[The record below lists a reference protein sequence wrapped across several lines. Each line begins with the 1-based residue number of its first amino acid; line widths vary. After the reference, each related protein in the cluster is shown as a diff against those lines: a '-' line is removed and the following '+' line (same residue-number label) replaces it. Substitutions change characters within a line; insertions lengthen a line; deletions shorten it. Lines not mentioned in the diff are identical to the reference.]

1 MKTNFLQ
8 SYLDAFPTIQGF
20 FTFDAALMFMAYNQ
34 LSGAKGDVL
43 EIGVHHGLSAIAI
56 GSLVQPGRRFVA
68 VDLFEMQD
76 SNRSR
81 SGAGN
86 REVFLNNMQRF
97 FDDLDFLQ
105 VIAGSSSALRP
116 ERLGSQFSFCHID
129 GGHSPE
135 ETYQDLDLCSKILLP
150 GGLLALD
157 DYFNPAFPGV
167 SEGAVKF
174 KLDHAETLKPIAIGF
189 NKVLFQK
196 LPARIDLNAAFAS
209 TFKRIPSHTSVLW
222 DTRVNYFTSS
232 FTPFFDLQN
241 SLEHRLVLKAQPD
254 VAASFE
260 PQTTRI
266 ESEPGQALTLAVTV
280 QNRSDAPFPHGKT
293 TFGLSYHLLS
303 STGEILKFDNP
314 RSYFEAPLQPDSS
327 VTVDLIINAPVERG
341 SYLIEIDLVWE
352 GMMWFKESGNPTCTV
367 ALIVG
372 PALGGR
378 PII

>member
-1 MKTNFLQ
+1 MKPGFLQ
-8 SYLDAFPTIQGF
+8 SYLDAFPSIQGF

-34 LSGAKGDVL
+34 LVDVSGDVL

-56 GSLVQPGRRFVA
+56 ASLVEQGRRFVA
-68 VDLFEMQD
+68 VDLFEKQD

-86 REVFLNNMQRF
+86 REVFVRNMQSF
-97 FDDLDFLQ
+97 FDNLDFLQ
-105 VIAGSSSALRP
+105 IVAGSSSELRP
-116 ERLGSQFSFCHID
+116 ETLGSHFSFCHVD

-135 ETYQDLDLCSKILLP
+135 ETYQDLDLCSNILLP

-157 DYFNPAFPGV
+157 DYFNPSFPGV

-196 LPARIDLNAAFAS
+196 LPAPADLNAAFAS
-209 TFKRIPSHTSVLW
+209 TFQRIPSQTSILW
-222 DTRVNYFTSS
+222 DTPVNYFTSS

-241 SLEHRLVLKAQPD
+241 SLEHSLVLKAQPD
-254 VAASFE
+254 VAAFFE
-260 PQTTRI
+260 PQRKRI
-266 ESEPGQALTLAVTV
+266 DCEPGQAVTLPVTV
-280 QNRSDAPFPHGKT
+280 QNRSDASFPHGKA

-303 STGEILKFDNP
+303 STGKILKFDNP

-327 VTVDLIINAPVERG
+327 LTVELTINAPVAPG

-352 GMMWFKESGNPTCTV
+352 GMLWFKESGNPTCIV
-367 ALIVG
+367 KLIV
-372 PALGGR
+372 P
-378 PII
+378 

>member
-1 MKTNFLQ
+1 MKPGFLQ
-8 SYLDAFPTIQGF
+8 SYLDAFPSIQGF

-34 LSGAKGDVL
+34 LITANGHVL

-56 GSLVQPGRRFVA
+56 ASLAQPGRKFVA

-86 REVFLNNMQRF
+86 REVFVRNMQTF
-97 FDDLDFLQ
+97 FDNLDFLQ
-105 VIAGSSSALRP
+105 IVAGSSSKLTP
-116 ERLGSQFSFCHID
+116 EMLGSEFSFCHID

-157 DYFNPAFPGV
+157 DYFNPSFPGV

-174 KLDHAETLKPIAIGF
+174 KLDHADTLKPIAIGF

-196 LPARIDLNAAFAS
+196 LPARTDLNTAFAS
-209 TFKRIPSHTSVLW
+209 TFQRIPSQTSILW
-222 DTRVNYFTSS
+222 DTPVNYFTSS
-232 FTPFFDLQN
+232 FTPLFDLQN
-241 SLEHRLVLKAQPD
+241 SHEHCLLLKPQPD

-266 ESEPGQALTLAVTV
+266 ESAPGQPVTLSIKV
-280 QNRSDAPFPHGKT
+280 QNRSHAPFPHGKA

-314 RSYFEAPLQPDSS
+314 RSYFEAPLQPNSS
-327 VTVDLIINAPVERG
+327 LTVDLSINTPVKRG
-341 SYLIEIDLVWE
+341 SYLLEIDLVWE
-352 GMMWFKESGNPTCTV
+352 GMLWFKEQGNPTCTV
-367 ALIVG
+367 ELNVI
-372 PALGGR
+372 
-378 PII
+378 